1 MSLFFLGGG
10 AQFVIFCSLDPF
22 CCSSFVFSFRVFCP
36 RGLSALRAASFS
48 GSCARVHV
56 VWSSSLIRRR
66 YLTFADP
73 SSCCCNTAKQRFI
86 LVFPGWSVSPTHE
99 AGLLPSPRLAGCLL
113 RVRRGQPVLG
123 RHRPVSNLCGD
134 LWPSLQSGQTH
145 LPASHS
151 VSTGGVTRRSA
162 PSQLCGLALLTR

>member
-1 MSLFFLGGG
+1 MSRGVPFSHVVVLFVFTCCLGLFYLILGSRIVVSACVAFTSSSVSVLQTHSVCCNSCSFEALGG
-10 AQFVIFCSLDPF
+10 AT
-22 CCSSFVFSFRVFCP
+22 
-36 RGLSALRAASFS
+36 ASV
-48 GSCARVHV
+48 C
-56 VWSSSLIRRR
+56 
-66 YLTFADP
+66 
-73 SSCCCNTAKQRFI
+73 I
-86 LVFPGWSVSPTHE
+86 LPTRL
-99 AGLLPSPRLAGCLL
+99 GFMPSPRLAGCPL
-113 RVRRGQPVLG
+113 RMHRWQPVLG